1 MNRTR
6 RNRLVA
12 QVEDVIYTAV
22 VSLAER
28 EGQTVSALVR
38 DIIVS
43 ELARQE
49 LLPEP
54 SLQSLAGVRR

>member
-49 LLPEP
+49 LLPES